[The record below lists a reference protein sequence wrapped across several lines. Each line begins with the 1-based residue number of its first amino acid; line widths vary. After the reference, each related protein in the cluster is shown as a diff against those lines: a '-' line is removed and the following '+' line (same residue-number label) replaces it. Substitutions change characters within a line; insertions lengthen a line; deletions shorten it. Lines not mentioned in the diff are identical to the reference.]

1 MKQASVSVIPLGGVG
16 EIGKNMWLVESQGE
30 ILVMDAGM
38 MIPSDE
44 LLGVDVVIP
53 DFSYLLQNKDRVRGI
68 ILTHGHED
76 HIGGLP
82 YLLKDLNVP
91 VFGTR
96 LTLGLVRGK
105 LQEHGLLSRA
115 KLKEISAGNRFRVGK
130 FRIDPIHV
138 NHSIPD
144 AVIFAVDT
152 PAGTIVYATDFKL
165 DQTPIDGRPMDLHKL
180 AELGQ
185 KGVLLLLSDSTNAE
199 KPGYTPSERIVG
211 ETFMEVF
218 RQAPGRILVA
228 TFSSN
233 VHRLQQAVHAAL
245 ACNRR
250 VCVTG
255 RSMSNVVRVACE
267 LGYLTIPEG
276 YLIDLDEMDD
286 YPDDQIMILT
296 TGSQGE
302 PMSALSRMA
311 SGEHRQVELRRGDTV
326 ILSANPIPGNE
337 RLVGR
342 TIDQLFRLG
351 VHVLYQS
358 LPGLHTSG
366 HASQEELKLMLNL
379 CRPQYFVP
387 IHGEYRMLVHH
398 ARLAESVG
406 VPRENI
412 FILDIGDTL
421 EINGTGAVRAAKVPA
436 GNVLIDGLG
445 VGDVGTIV
453 LRDRRQLS
461 EDGIMVAVVTIDK
474 KTGKLL
480 AGPDLVSRGFV
491 YVRESESLMEETK
504 SRLMA
509 SLSKV
514 LNNGQVASWNTIKNE
529 IRDTVSRY
537 LYEKTRRRPVILPI
551 IMEV

>member
-1 MKQASVSVIPLGGVG
+1 
-16 EIGKNMWLVESQGE
+16 
-30 ILVMDAGM
+30 
-38 MIPSDE
+38 
-44 LLGVDVVIP
+44 
-53 DFSYLLQNKDRVRGI
+53 
-68 ILTHGHED
+68 
-76 HIGGLP
+76 
-82 YLLKDLNVP
+82 
-91 VFGTR
+91 
-96 LTLGLVRGK
+96 
-105 LQEHGLLSRA
+105 
-115 KLKEISAGNRFRVGK
+115 
-130 FRIDPIHV
+130 
-138 NHSIPD
+138 
-144 AVIFAVDT
+144 
-152 PAGTIVYATDFKL
+152 
-165 DQTPIDGRPMDLHKL
+165 
-180 AELGQ
+180 
-185 KGVLLLLSDSTNAE
+185 
-199 KPGYTPSERIVG
+199 
-211 ETFMEVF
+211 
-218 RQAPGRILVA
+218 
-228 TFSSN
+228 
-233 VHRLQQAVHAAL
+233 
-245 ACNRR
+245 
-250 VCVTG
+250 
-255 RSMSNVVRVACE
+255 
-267 LGYLTIPEG
+267 
-276 YLIDLDEMDD
+276 
-286 YPDDQIMILT
+286 
-296 TGSQGE
+296 
-302 PMSALSRMA
+302 
-311 SGEHRQVELRRGDTV
+311 
-326 ILSANPIPGNE
+326 
-337 RLVGR
+337 
-342 TIDQLFRLG
+342 
-351 VHVLYQS
+351 
-358 LPGLHTSG
+358 
-366 HASQEELKLMLNL
+366 MLNL